1 MEQHQLSPY
10 WSSCYIRWFLRSFWF
25 SETTQRW
32 NQPNPCQAELAQA
45 WCCRFFRA
53 SAGSLACLW
62 LLQSLSRISWDSQHL
77 PGLGGNGRQGGGSP
91 VYEAGKCFL
100 KESKRAPCAG
110 VDIDHPQARSTYPI
124 VTVNPSSLCHQAV
137 RSVIAF
143 YLIYGFSK
151 KS

>member
-10 WSSCYIRWFLRSFWF
+10 WCSCYIRWFLCSFWF

-32 NQPNPCQAELAQA
+32 NQPNPCQAELAHA

-62 LLQSLSRISWDSQHL
+62 LLQSLQDF
-77 PGLGGNGRQGGGSP
+77 LGFPASAWTRGKWETRGGSP

-100 KESKRAPCAG
+100 KESKRAPYAG

>member
-32 NQPNPCQAELAQA
+32 NQPNPCQAELAHA

-91 VYEAGKCFL
+91 VYEDRSWGGEMFPEGKQEGTICWSGHRSSSSQIHLPHRYCESFQLVSSGCTFSHSFL
-100 KESKRAPCAG
+100 S
-110 VDIDHPQARSTYPI
+110 H
-124 VTVNPSSLCHQAV
+124 LW
-137 RSVIAF
+137 F
-143 YLIYGFSK
+143 
-151 KS
+151 